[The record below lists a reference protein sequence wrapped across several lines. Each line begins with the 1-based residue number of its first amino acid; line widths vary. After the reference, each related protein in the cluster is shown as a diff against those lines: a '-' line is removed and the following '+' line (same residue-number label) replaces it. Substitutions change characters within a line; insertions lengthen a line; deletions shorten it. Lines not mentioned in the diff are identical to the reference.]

1 MWTLQIIYFCL
12 LFTAIRNTV
21 VLNRNITHIDEVD
34 RSAQYLLFFELVWF
48 CRYVRTSLGVAGY
61 VLCIF
66 SLLYGGFWRI
76 KIRERYKLPATPW
89 CCNQPNMSD
98 CFQWLF
104 CSFCSLC
111 QEVRTAESYDVRNDR
126 FFVRS
131 INNKRAPTRTSGASS
146 PDWGCAAAAAA
157 AAEDPLTMAPLPSSP
172 MVHIKDKDSSILQEK
187 PVDLTAVFPP
197 IVLSSPPPPP
207 TTPHMAHNA

>member
-1 MWTLQIIYFCL
+1 VFC
-12 LFTAIRNTV
+12 
-21 VLNRNITHIDEVD
+21 
-34 RSAQYLLFFELVWF
+34 
-48 CRYVRTSLGVAGY
+48 CRYVRTSLGVTGY

-76 KIRERYKLPATPW
+76 KIRERYKLPAHAW
-89 CCNQPNMSD
+89 CCKQPRTSD

-131 INNKRAPTRTSGASS
+131 MNKARASGGSS
-146 PDWGCAAAAAA
+146 PDSGIHGGDLPSP
-157 AAEDPLTMAPLPSSP
+157 AEHIQPLPGSP
-172 MVHIKDKDSSILQEK
+172 MVHIKDKNSSLLQEK
-187 PVDLTAVFPP
+187 PVDLTVLFPP
-197 IVLSSPPPPP
+197 PEQSVEPVSSLPP
-207 TTPHMAHNA
+207 TPRVAQNA